1 MGGGEYNISRLL
13 GGGAGAGVGSTK
25 PLSFLGVTADGL
37 LGAVPAG
44 YAIEIINTME
54 TGGVAVDIDY
64 GTTALGTEIVPA
76 IPIAG
81 NASDLT
87 GMLFNPNADESGFN
101 IYVSNNL
108 AWGAASLDIY
118 IILRKIK

>member
-1 MGGGEYNISRLL
+1 MGYNNTLLQGGGI
-13 GGGAGAGVGSTK
+13 GTAGVGSTK
-25 PLSFLGVTADGL
+25 PLTFLAVTADGL

-44 YAIEIINTME
+44 YVIEIINTME
-54 TGGVAVDIDY
+54 TGGVAVNLDY
-64 GTTALGTEIVPA
+64 GTTALGVDIIGGIA
-76 IPIAG
+76 IAG

-87 GMLFNPNADESGFN
+87 GMLFNPNASQTGFD